1 MFGFLFIGQMEDFK
15 INRKIRSGDKKV
27 DDYIEELEN
36 YLLSL
41 EANGTN
47 RLIMKL
53 EEVSGTI
60 SKDLDK
66 ILAGE
71 DGDWVDD
78 DDGEAKWVSNLTI
91 LNDSNTSKTFDR
103 VLTLYSKIGDIRAVS
118 EAVKALVPEE
128 VKEDSEKDSKLEGN
142 VFEAI
147 QRKVTGKR

>member
-1 MFGFLFIGQMEDFK
+1 MDNFK
-15 INRKIRSGDKKV
+15 INKSIRSGDEKV
-27 DDYIEELEN
+27 DQYIMDLEE

-53 EEVSGTI
+53 EEVSGAI

-66 ILAGE
+66 ILAG
-71 DGDWVDD
+71 
-78 DDGEAKWVSNLTI
+78 DDGEWRTDAEGKDEWVSNLTI

-128 VKEDSEKDSKLEGN
+128 VRDESDKESKIEGN

-147 QRKVTGKR
+147 QKKVTGRK

>member
-1 MFGFLFIGQMEDFK
+1 MFGFLFIRQMEDFK

-27 DDYIEELEN
+27 DSYIEELEN

-78 DDGEAKWVSNLTI
+78 GGEAKWVSNLTI

>member
-1 MFGFLFIGQMEDFK
+1 MFGFLFIRQMEEFK
-15 INRKIRSGDKKV
+15 INKKIRSGDKKV
-27 DDYIEELEN
+27 DSYIEEMEN

-71 DGDWVDD
+71 DGDWVD

>member
-1 MFGFLFIGQMEDFK
+1 MFGFLFLGQMEDFK
-15 INRKIRSGDKKV
+15 INKKIRSGDKRV
-27 DDYIEELEN
+27 DSYIEGLED

-66 ILAGE
+66 ILAGD
-71 DGDWVDD
+71 DGDWVK
-78 DDGEAKWVSNLTI
+78 DGEEEAKWVSNLTI

>member
-1 MFGFLFIGQMEDFK
+1 MFGFLFTRQMEDFK

-27 DDYIEELEN
+27 DSYIEELEN

-78 DDGEAKWVSNLTI
+78 GGEAKWVSNLTI

-128 VKEDSEKDSKLEGN
+128 VKETDGTVSIKTNNPYE
-142 VFEAI
+142 EALKI
-147 QRKVTGKR
+147 AKGGR

>member
-1 MFGFLFIGQMEDFK
+1 MFGFLFTRQMEDFK

-27 DDYIEELEN
+27 DSYIEELEN

-78 DDGEAKWVSNLTI
+78 GGEAKWVSNLTI

>member
-71 DGDWVDD
+71 DGGWVDG